1 MAERKFRDGKREIPD
16 YMHDMMQG
24 LETHKLTYKQ
34 ALVEMNSKALK
45 DHLNTTVDRVVMRH
59 FAENNRR

>member
-24 LETHKLTYKQ
+24 LQTHKMTYEQ
-34 ALVEMNSKALK
+34 AVKAMNQKGLS
-45 DHLNTTVDRVVMRH
+45 DFLNRTVDRTVMRH
-59 FAENNRR
+59 FAENRR

>member
-24 LETHKLTYKQ
+24 LQTHKMTYQ
-34 ALVEMNSKALK
+34 EALVAMNAKALK
-45 DHLNTTVDRVVMRH
+45 DHLNTTLDRLVMTH
-59 FAENNRR
+59 FAETRRS

>member
-24 LETHKLTYKQ
+24 LQTHKMTYEE
-34 ALVEMNSKALK
+34 ALAAMNQKALK
-45 DHLNTTVDRVVMRH
+45 DHLNTTVDRVISRH
-59 FAENNRR
+59 FAENSRS